1 MIHIITTGARM
12 LPPIVFVVNRNVHW
26 YSLAQIHPVWTF
38 SAPCH
43 MISPLNDC
51 ACALSRI
58 RPQLGDLHPTSF
70 SHGSFPVSPIHDI
83 PIHFCRSALTMI
95 NSALDIKRLIS
106 SHSCQPGTKRNET
119 EPDKSEVWA
128 FDFRAFVKPNRDKN
142 PNRKGKLECNSFPQC
157 TYRTIRKSCLR
168 FCNCRYMASCCSCC
182 SRCYFATFY

>member
-1 MIHIITTGARM
+1 
-12 LPPIVFVVNRNVHW
+12 
-26 YSLAQIHPVWTF
+26 
-38 SAPCH
+38 

-51 ACALSRI
+51 ACALSRT

-119 EPDKSEVWA
+119 EPDKSEVWE

-142 PNRKGKLECNSFPQC
+142 PNRKGKLECNSFSQC
-157 TYRTIRKSCLR
+157 TYRTIRKLCL
-168 FCNCRYMASCCSCC
+168 FFLTVEMLLMLLLWIIALYCSSYNLYPYYSNNTYCRPCGNSHCPTYISVK
-182 SRCYFATFY
+182 RYTIG